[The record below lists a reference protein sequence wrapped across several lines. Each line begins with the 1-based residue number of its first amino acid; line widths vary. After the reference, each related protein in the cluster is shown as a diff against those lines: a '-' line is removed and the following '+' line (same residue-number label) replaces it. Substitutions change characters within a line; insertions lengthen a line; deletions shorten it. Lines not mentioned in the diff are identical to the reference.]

1 MLRNRLRD
9 LILLPIALV
18 VIVFEDLIWAGALA
32 VLRWVLAWPPVR
44 RLAARMALLP
54 PWAALLAFAVPEIIS
69 RLFELWFFVLLARG
83 DMAAAAV
90 VFVAGRL
97 IGTLVAVFVYH
108 SCEAAL
114 MRIGWFAWMIR
125 TALAIRDWARSIV
138 APMIVRVRGW
148 IRRDRVRMLR
158 RVQELRWAI
167 LAWMSGRQGLG
178 PRTDEKPQPKRRR

>member
-1 MLRNRLRD
+1 MPRF
-9 LILLPIALV
+9 IK
-18 VIVFEDLIWAGALA
+18 
-32 VLRWVLAWPPVR
+32 
-44 RLAARMALLP
+44 AACLKRK
-54 PWAALLAFAVPEIIS
+54 S
-69 RLFELWFFVLLARG
+69 R
-83 DMAAAAV
+83 
-90 VFVAGRL
+90 GRACTEHKCL
-97 IGTLVAVFVYH
+97 KESQGST
-108 SCEAAL
+108 
-114 MRIGWFAWMIR
+114 IR